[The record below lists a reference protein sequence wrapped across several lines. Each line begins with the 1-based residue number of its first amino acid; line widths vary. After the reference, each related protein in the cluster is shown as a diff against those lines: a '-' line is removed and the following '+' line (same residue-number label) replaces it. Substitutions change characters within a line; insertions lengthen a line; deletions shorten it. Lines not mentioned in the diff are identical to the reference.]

1 MTDRDIAEQNEW
13 QMPRQTTASP
23 TRTMADLLFLPDGE
37 RSLVNWLLR
46 EQRASLADA
55 ATFLNQSEAETA
67 ALLQGLIEQGF
78 VQQVD
83 QTHYQA
89 KLQVRK
95 GRNVP
100 KQIWDALE

>member
-1 MTDRDIAEQNEW
+1 MTDRDMAEQNEW
-13 QMPRQTTASP
+13 QMPRRTTASP

-46 EQRASLADA
+46 QQSASLAEA
-55 ATFLNQSEAETA
+55 AAFLNQSEAAAA
-67 ALLQGLIEQGF
+67 ALLQDLIEQGY
-78 VQQVD
+78 VQLVD
-83 QTHYQA
+83 QMHYQA
-89 KLQVRK
+89 KLQARK